1 MTVYAFV
8 DLDDSLFNSDRKAGP
23 DRSRVAA
30 VDRQG
35 TPLSFQSARQERF
48 LSHVLGNGAVIVPT
62 TGRNEAAFHR
72 VRLSL
77 RHSHAICSFGGLLI
91 GPDGRPEPRWH
102 AFISAE
108 VERERAALE
117 GILDEMV
124 RIATARGAD
133 VRHTIVSDAGLDLY
147 LSVKHN
153 AHDEECLAGVA
164 AELGQGLPDGWY
176 LHLNGN
182 NLAAMPGFLGKARA
196 VRWYLDNVGTD
207 STLTLG
213 IGDSFTDLS
222 FMGLC
227 DYAITPTS
235 HSQIF
240 NALMKYAR

>member
-30 VDRQG
+30 LDRLG
-35 TPLSFQSARQERF
+35 APLSFQSARQERF
-48 LSHVLGNGAVIVPT
+48 FSHVLGNGAVIVPT

-72 VRLSL
+72 VSLDL
-77 RHSHAICSFGGLLI
+77 RHRHAICSFGGLLI

-102 AFISAE
+102 AVIAAE
-108 VERERAALE
+108 VERERFALA
-117 GILDEMV
+117 GILAEIV
-124 RIATARGAD
+124 RIAAAMRAD
-133 VRHTIVSDAGLDLY
+133 VRHTIVCDAGLDLY

-153 AHDEECLAGVA
+153 SHDEECLAGLA
-164 AELGQGLPDGWY
+164 AELGQALPEGWY

-182 NLAAMPGFLGKARA
+182 NLAAMPGFLCKSKA
-196 VRWYLDNVGTD
+196 VRWYLENFGTD
-207 STLTLG
+207 ASLTLG
-213 IGDSFTDLS
+213 IGDSFTDLP

-227 DYAITPTS
+227 DFAITPTS

-240 NALMKYAR
+240 NALMKYAQ

>member
-35 TPLSFQSARQERF
+35 APLSFQSARQERF

-62 TGRNEAAFHR
+62 TGRNEAAFRR
-72 VRLSL
+72 VSL
-77 RHSHAICSFGGLLI
+77 GLGHSHAICSFGGLLI
-91 GPDGRPEPRWH
+91 GPDDRPEPRWH
-102 AFISAE
+102 AVVSAG
-108 VERERAALE
+108 VARERAALD
-117 GILDEMV
+117 GILAEIT
-124 RIATARGAD
+124 RIAAARAAD
-133 VRHTIVSDAGLDLY
+133 VRHSIVSDAGLGLY

-153 AHDEECLAGVA
+153 THDEECLAGVA
-164 AELGQGLPDGWY
+164 AELGRSLPDGWY

-182 NLAAMPGFLGKARA
+182 NLAAMPGFLGKAKA
-196 VRWYLDNVGTD
+196 VRWYLENVGTD
-207 STLTLG
+207 ATLTLG
-213 IGDSFTDLS
+213 IGDSFTDLP

-240 NALMKYAR
+240 DALTKYAR